1 MPKNVLAGSGMA
13 EATLYRSL
21 KTDGIQR
28 RLRQPTVT
36 RNCSTLLTESEVV
49 PGSTSTGTSWY
60 LRRSSFLCV
69 TDAGVPAVEQL
80 LGPELQI

>member
-1 MPKNVLAGSGMA
+1 MS

-36 RNCSTLLTESEVV
+36 RNCSTLLTESEVF
-49 PGSTSTGTSWY
+49 PGSTSTGDPAGASAVQADSASRTRACPLLSSYWCRGCRY
-60 LRRSSFLCV
+60 RSRR
-69 TDAGVPAVEQL
+69 
-80 LGPELQI
+80 